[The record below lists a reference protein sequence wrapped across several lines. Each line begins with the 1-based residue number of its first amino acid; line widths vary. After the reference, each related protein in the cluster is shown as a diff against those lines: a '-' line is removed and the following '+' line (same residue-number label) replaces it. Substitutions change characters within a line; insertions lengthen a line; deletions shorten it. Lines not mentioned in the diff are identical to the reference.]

1 MPQHRQVAEVVCVV
15 ECGRSLLLA
24 ERKSE
29 DLHADLLHARG
40 VVGRL
45 QVLRDSAVTV
55 QLGHLGGEQYAIRD
69 HDHQDAGDERCFVD
83 DELSARRSVVP
94 FHGPAQLRDLTAVL
108 DFGFTGFSRSGTRR
122 AAEPAAARADGDLH
136 DHETEATFFFPPSG
150 LTAVDRP
157 ESPVE
162 SERGERGDAAAL
174 PAPLLSRSLRTLSF
188 LSTTAYTARDSKTAN
203 AGVQ

>member
-1 MPQHRQVAEVVCVV
+1 MFLSPKKKR
-15 ECGRSLLLA
+15 RPT
-24 ERKSE
+24 
-29 DLHADLLHARG
+29 RG
-40 VVGRL
+40 PTSRPRGVGRL
-45 QVLRDSAVTV
+45 QVLRDSAGTV

-94 FHGPAQLRDLTAVL
+94 FHVPAQLRDLTAVL
-108 DFGFTGFSRSGTRR
+108 DFGFTGFSRSGTMR
-122 AAEPAAARADGDLH
+122 ATEAAAARADGDLH
-136 DHETEATFFFPPSG
+136 DHETEATFFFPPPSG

-162 SERGERGDAAAL
+162 SGRGKRGDAAGL

-188 LSTTAYTARDSKTAN
+188 LSNTVYTARDSKTAN